1 MEILDLVHLGVTTAK
16 PDLRHLDAAQ
26 LVDMLYL
33 AETSSKVLATVTFA
47 SLGRIVLT
55 AMKHSQQESAHQV
68 IIVKKDLQFESRRM
82 TPLAGNA
89 LPGTFVQKVLP
100 GPSAARL
107 GNITMKRQE
116 IYAEIALL
124 DFSVLLIQHLQM
136 SARLDIIALRRRLP
150 AMPTLALREPLIILH
165 HVPLQ
170 VIASHALRGRIVLQK
185 VGVRFFLSLT
195 FAVS

>member
-1 MEILDLVHLGVTTAK
+1 MEILDLVPLGVTTAK
-16 PDLRHLDAAQ
+16 PDLRHLSAVQ

-47 SLGRIVLT
+47 SLDRIVLT

-82 TPLAGNA
+82 TPLVGDV

-100 GPSAARL
+100 GLSAARL

-116 IYAEIALL
+116 IHAEIAPL

-136 SARLDIIALRRRLP
+136 SARLDIIALRRPLP

-170 VIASHALRGRIVLQK
+170 VIASHALQGRIALQK
-185 VGVRFFLSLT
+185 VGVRVFFCQ
-195 FAVS
+195 